1 MRRSTVPT
9 SSSFEAEKVGE
20 RSDQLIRALR
30 TQQTLPMPAEVE
42 TRRNAVRTYGAENEG
57 VVQEQV
63 RVIREQL
70 TTLQFEL
77 NTQETTDVLLRHL
90 AVSTLLLKAET
101 LYRLI
106 FGSKSGC

>member
-1 MRRSTVPT
+1 
-9 SSSFEAEKVGE
+9 
-20 RSDQLIRALR
+20 
-30 TQQTLPMPAEVE
+30 MPAEVE